1 MLSVVAERALH
12 ELTLARMTLDGELNA
27 EKLPTVPEARDEA
40 DHRRL
45 VALAVI
51 NRLSYLLSDVAR
63 IAEDTDRTLYEMA
76 GGWELAHQL
85 SVEKEEKRVFG
96 FAAARKAA

>member
-1 MLSVVAERALH
+1 
-12 ELTLARMTLDGELNA
+12 
-27 EKLPTVPEARDEA
+27 
-40 DHRRL
+40 

-51 NRLSYLLSDVAR
+51 DRLSYLLSDVAR

-85 SVEKEEKRVFG
+85 PVETEETRVFG
-96 FAAARKAA
+96 FAAARKAG